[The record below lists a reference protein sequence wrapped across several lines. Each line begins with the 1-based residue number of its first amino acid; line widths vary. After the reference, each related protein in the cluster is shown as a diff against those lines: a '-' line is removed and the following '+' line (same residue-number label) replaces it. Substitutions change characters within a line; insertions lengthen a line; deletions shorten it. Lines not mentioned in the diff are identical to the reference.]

1 MNDYEEYW
9 KEEMRCEAQQ
19 IREDESRTREKQ
31 NSLYEDMDDV
41 WGLIND
47 LVGKDLNEK
56 DFEELIS
63 LADDY
68 MGLKTEFDK
77 IN

>member
-1 MNDYEEYW
+1 
-9 KEEMRCEAQQ
+9 MRCEAQQ